1 MRSVVDGA
9 VLTVAGL
16 YAVILLRAGATFA
29 AGWFVGSGVRRSRF
43 SERIPAA
50 RLERAERA
58 IRRWGMPVV
67 AVSFLTVGFQTAVNF
82 VAGTLR
88 MPLRRYLPALFVG
101 GAAWATLYGL
111 VGTGALAFLRWL
123 FTRHTSWGV
132 AGVVL
137 LALAV
142 CGVVLV
148 RRRRRA
154 AGPDAEPAAG
164 EEPVAGETSDVGEES
179 ERR

>member
-1 MRSVVDGA
+1 
-9 VLTVAGL
+9 
-16 YAVILLRAGATFA
+16 
-29 AGWFVGSGVRRSRF
+29 
-43 SERIPAA
+43 
-50 RLERAERA
+50 
-58 IRRWGMPVV
+58 
-67 AVSFLTVGFQTAVNF
+67 AVNF

-123 FTRHTSWGV
+123 FTRHTAWGV
-132 AGVVL
+132 AGVVV

-164 EEPVAGETSDVGEES
+164 EESVVGGTSDVGEES